1 LVYLRVMHVLARDAG
16 VPFKDIPTTEA
27 LALPPE
33 LEPISATLVDWAR
46 RGSGKLSP
54 EQERLLR
61 QRYIHQ
67 SSNWNAEIGQGSS
80 RVDVVFP
87 NRPADGGRARYADQP
102 PRKDA

>member
-1 LVYLRVMHVLARDAG
+1 MHALAREAG
-16 VPFKDIPTTEA
+16 VPLDFIDESDDS
-27 LALPPE
+27 LSLPEE
-33 LEPISATLVDWAR
+33 LQPISTALIDWAR
-46 RGSGKLSP
+46 RGSGRLAP
-54 EQERLLR
+54 EQEALLR

-67 SSNWNAEIGQGSS
+67 SSNWNAEIGQGTS